1 MRLVRL
7 FIKVVSAV
15 GYFAVKKWKFDW
27 RLKVDKRKLV
37 NAWITVKVCSLLPP
51 SEEKN
56 ELLREAGFKI
66 GKGVFISP
74 DVVLDPVYPWMVVIG
89 DGAFLGWGVRVFSH
103 IITPDGLTAERVVI
117 GENAFIGGFTTIR
130 PGVVVGSG
138 AYIGSDSLVNKS
150 IPNGK
155 KAYGIPAKVI
165 LDDMEVKPIES
176 IFEKV

>member
-7 FIKVVSAV
+7 FIKVVSAL

-27 RLKVDKRKLV
+27 RLKVDKRNLV
-37 NAWITVKVCSLLPP
+37 KAWITVKVCGLLPP

-74 DVVLDPVYPWMVVIG
+74 DVVLDPIYPEMVDIEE
-89 DGAFLGWGVRVFSH
+89 GAFLGWGVRVFAH
-103 IITPDGLTAERVVI
+103 IITPEGMTSDRVII
-117 GENAFIGGFTTIR
+117 GKDAFIGGFTTVR
-130 PGVVVGSG
+130 PGVIVGNR

-150 IPNGK
+150 IPDGK

-165 LDDMEVKPIES
+165 SEDIEVGPIES
-176 IFEKV
+176 MFQ